1 MRQTQL
7 LLIHWR
13 SNSMTRRELIT
24 TTTTYNNCSLPS
36 GPSRVHTH
44 TYIYKSLFLFLFSFS
59 LYKQWNS
66 QHLHHNLIVLFLC
79 VHAVMEQMCGVILLG
94 LFLIT
99 SSGQWVTQSGLA
111 SITWITRIIV
121 PDIPKN
127 LHIGPTAYSRTRRK
141 VVCCKMLVGIV
152 WRLLSLTDVFCAV
165 VYL

>member
-13 SNSMTRRELIT
+13 SNSMTRRELT
-24 TTTTYNNCSLPS
+24 TTMTTYNNCSFPS
-36 GPSRVHTH
+36 GTSRVHTH
-44 TYIYKSLFLFLFSFS
+44 IHIYIRALFFFFIFSS
-59 LYKQWNS
+59 LYKQQNS
-66 QHLHHNLIVLFLC
+66 QHLHHNLIVLFLIC

-99 SSGQWVTQSGLA
+99 SSGQWVTRSGLA

-127 LHIGPTAYSRTRRK
+127 LHIGLTTCSRTRE

-152 WRLLSLTDVFCAV
+152 
-165 VYL
+165 

>member
-7 LLIHWR
+7 VLIHWR
-13 SNSMTRRELIT
+13 SNSMTRRELT
-24 TTTTYNNCSLPS
+24 TTMTTYSNCSLPS
-36 GPSRVHTH
+36 GTSRVHTH
-44 TYIYKSLFLFLFSFS
+44 IHVTYIYIYIRAFFFFFVFYS
-59 LYKQWNS
+59 LYKQRNS
-66 QHLHHNLIVLFLC
+66 QHLHHNLIVLFLIC

-127 LHIGPTAYSRTRRK
+127 LHIGSTACSRTRE

-152 WRLLSLTDVFCAV
+152 
-165 VYL
+165 